1 MRKIGLLLSILLFSN
16 QLPAQES
23 SEAAKTMLDAVA
35 EKMNS
40 YSNMVLQFNSTLVNE
55 EAGITNDPAIYGAI
69 TLQGEKYKL
78 NYLGNNFLFDGEH
91 LAIINLEEKEIAISE
106 GDLEEEDGFIY
117 PSKLATF
124 YKEGYTFNMGVSK
137 TVAGHKIQF
146 IDLTPIDSDSEI
158 VKVILGIHPK
168 SLHIHSLQQLGTNG
182 SLTTFTITS
191 FKSNQN
197 LSVDFFTFNEA
208 KYLKEGYIID

>member
-1 MRKIGLLLSILLFSN
+1 MRKIGLLLSILFFSS

-23 SEAAKTMLDAVA
+23 AEAAKKMLDAVA

-40 YSNMVLQFNSTLVNE
+40 YTNMVLQFNATLVNE

-78 NYLGNNFLFDGEH
+78 NYLGNDFLFDGKQ
-91 LAIINLEEKEIAISE
+91 LAIINLEDKEVAISE

-124 YKEGYTFNMGVSK
+124 YQEGYTFTMGASK
-137 TVAGHKIQF
+137 TMAGKKIQC

-158 VKVILGIHPK
+158 VKVILGIHPN
-168 SLHIHSLQQLGTNG
+168 SLHIHSLQQLGANG

-197 LSVDFFTFNEA
+197 LSADFFTFNEA
-208 KYLKEGYIID
+208 QYLKDGYIID